1 MTEQNPTS
9 VLRGHGHNTFS
20 PKPFPAFSFPKFQ
33 VKVSMCP
40 GYRPRASSLEV
51 VGLAVEPDPRAKAS
65 ANTLSRAVN
74 GAETLQPRALT
85 TSRTFPEHYGE
96 PGQLEWTKP

>member
-20 PKPFPAFSFPKFQ
+20 PKSFPAFSFPKFQ

-65 ANTLSRAVN
+65 VNTLSRAMN
-74 GAETLQPRALT
+74 GAETL
-85 TSRTFPEHYGE
+85 
-96 PGQLEWTKP
+96 